1 MGSPKSQ
8 EIIPAREPVKR
19 VRGSKTARA
28 TSSAL
33 ANPCVEV
40 RCCGLGTASVDRTS
54 GAPDHGRSRKAN
66 ARVHVSSEA
75 AEDPVIL
82 QEPSVLDDESV
93 WGIQV
98 VDRVNSG
105 IWLESDDVMVK
116 RTNEDPNYPYGL

>member
-1 MGSPKSQ
+1 
-8 EIIPAREPVKR
+8 

-66 ARVHVSSEA
+66 ARVDVSSEA

>member
-1 MGSPKSQ
+1 
-8 EIIPAREPVKR
+8 

-40 RCCGLGTASVDRTS
+40 PCCGLGTASVDRTS

-66 ARVHVSSEA
+66 ARVRVSSEA

-105 IWLESDDVMVK
+105 IWLESDDVMDSGYKPKQV
-116 RTNEDPNYPYGL
+116 PLSY